1 MKTIRRID
9 ALLDNYTIGSLIIES
24 KAVSLLLEDNT
35 EIQLDDSYA
44 IEVFDDSQYHLI
56 TFDQALNTYC
66 SDAPDW
72 HLFTGIEV
80 KVKRNEVAQMKT
92 IQLNEKELATLKA
105 VLWGQLQKIN
115 RDIRMADEAGKDT
128 TFLLEMKRE
137 IEDVFE
143 ALNFAN

>member
-1 MKTIRRID
+1 
-9 ALLDNYTIGSLIIES
+9 
-24 KAVSLLLEDNT
+24 
-35 EIQLDDSYA
+35 
-44 IEVFDDSQYHLI
+44 
-56 TFDQALNTYC
+56 
-66 SDAPDW
+66 
-72 HLFTGIEV
+72 
-80 KVKRNEVAQMKT
+80 MKT

-128 TFLLEMKRE
+128 TFLFEMKRE